1 MANVDMIVSA
11 AIRGGILSFPSY
23 DAPKDEADAAAINA
37 QKVIV
42 ISEFYKD
49 LAAALSE

>member
-23 DAPKDEADAAAINA
+23 DAPKDEAEAAAINS
-37 QKVIV
+37 QKAIV

-49 LAAALSE
+49 LVAVLFE